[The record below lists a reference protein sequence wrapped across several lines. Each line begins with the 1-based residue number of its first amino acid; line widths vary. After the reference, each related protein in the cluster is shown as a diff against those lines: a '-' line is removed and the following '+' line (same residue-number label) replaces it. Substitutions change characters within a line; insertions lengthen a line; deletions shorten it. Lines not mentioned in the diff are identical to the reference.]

1 MIREILFNFILGGTV
16 FSLIYYTA
24 NVIKNPALSAIIALL
39 PISIITC
46 YIINSK
52 DTLKSYCKNLITVL
66 FLTILTIGLMLYI
79 LNKVN
84 ISKTYI
90 ITFTLLI
97 WVILQYS
104 YYTINSKH

>member
-97 WVILQYS
+97 WVIH
-104 YYTINSKH
+104 TKCIGMI